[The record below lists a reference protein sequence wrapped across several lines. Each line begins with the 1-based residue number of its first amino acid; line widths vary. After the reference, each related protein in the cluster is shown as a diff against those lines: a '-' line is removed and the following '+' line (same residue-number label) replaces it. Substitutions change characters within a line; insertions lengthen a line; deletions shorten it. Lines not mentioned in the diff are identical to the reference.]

1 MEQDPTLYYG
11 TYDTTGV
18 NPGDH
23 ADVTKVTDT
32 NFKEPGRNPAGI
44 ADWEQKFELVLEHRR
59 QIAREAQAAAHQTA
73 DTTEVGEK

>member
-32 NFKEPGRNPAGI
+32 NFKELGRNPAGI
-44 ADWEQKFELVLEHRR
+44 ADWEKKFEWLQQLKRER
-59 QIAREAQAAAHQTA
+59 AREK
-73 DTTEVGEK
+73 E